1 MAGFGKRKTKAEFRF
16 RVTSTHSW
24 YRGYWR
30 KTGSLA
36 VRNVYPKADS
46 GRPGREFVANPDCPA
61 TSSSGRATSSR
72 DVLLGRC
79 RSRQIKTRVQ
89 RVRGPSEGSGAS
101 RDFGPAKT
109 SWRVEDPQA
118 AKQKCLISSRCPSL
132 TRVPL
137 SASAAERRLLSADAP
152 EPIRPG

>member
-89 RVRGPSEGSGAS
+89 RVRGPSERPDRHALLVGAHAHFCGARES
-101 RDFGPAKT
+101 DGGYLRALK
-109 SWRVEDPQA
+109 
-118 AKQKCLISSRCPSL
+118 
-132 TRVPL
+132 
-137 SASAAERRLLSADAP
+137 RLLVDIYVSKDALYRALWP
-152 EPIRPG
+152 WPTNCFSL